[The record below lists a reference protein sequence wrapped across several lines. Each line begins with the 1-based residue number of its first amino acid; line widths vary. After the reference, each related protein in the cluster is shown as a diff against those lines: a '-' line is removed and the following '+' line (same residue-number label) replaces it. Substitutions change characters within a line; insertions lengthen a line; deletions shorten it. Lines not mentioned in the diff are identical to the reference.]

1 MSQFSFTTASFA
13 KFARIGFTAALSP
26 ECLLCGDECSY
37 ENWDLCT
44 RCQQYL
50 RFSGE
55 RCSQCALPLAA
66 SLTSKS
72 IAPRICGDCQLHP
85 KPFNRVYAASIYTA
99 TSSHLI
105 YSFKE
110 GHQWQSAR
118 ALCRLL
124 IEQLKENNQRLT
136 GCTLVPVPCH
146 TSKLRERGFAQASEL
161 SQYLSRKLGLPHQA
175 LLTKN
180 DQGPPQKSLNREQ
193 RLKNLSRTF
202 SATSQVPDHCLL
214 IDDVLTTGAT
224 AIAAT
229 NALINAG
236 AKQVDIAVL
245 ARTPLK
251 AH

>member
-1 MSQFSFTTASFA
+1 MHLPSLSAASLIKLVRA
-13 KFARIGFTAALSP
+13 GFTAALSP
-26 ECLLCGDECSY
+26 VCLLCGDECDY
-37 ENWDLCT
+37 DNWDLCT
-44 RCQQYL
+44 RCQHYL
-50 RFSGE
+50 RFSGH
-55 RCSQCALPLAA
+55 RCSQCALPLMT

-72 IAPRICGDCQLHP
+72 ITPTICGDCQLQP
-85 KPFNRVYAASIYTA
+85 KPFNRVFAASIYTA
-99 TSSHLI
+99 ASSHLI

-110 GHQWQSAR
+110 GHQWQPAR

-124 IEQLKENNQRLT
+124 IEQIEDNKQQLAN
-136 GCTLVPVPCH
+136 CTLVPVPCH

-202 SATSQVPDHCLL
+202 SAAGQVPEHCLL
-214 IDDVLTTGAT
+214 IDDVMTTGAT

-229 NALINAG
+229 NALIDAG

>member
-1 MSQFSFTTASFA
+1 MSQSPFTAASLA

-37 ENWDLCT
+37 DNWDLCS
-44 RCQQYL
+44 RCQHYL

-55 RCSQCALPLAA
+55 RCSQCALPLTA
-66 SLTSKS
+66 SLTST
-72 IAPRICGDCQLHP
+72 APTICGDCQLHP
-85 KPFNRVYAASIYTA
+85 KPFGRVHAACIYNA

-110 GHQWQSAR
+110 GHQWQPAR

-124 IEQLKENNQRLT
+124 IEQIEGNKQQLT
-136 GCTLVPVPCH
+136 NCTLVPVPCH

-161 SQYLSRKLGLPHQA
+161 SRYLSRKLSLPHQA

-202 SATSQVPDHCLL
+202 SAAGQVPEHCLL
-214 IDDVLTTGAT
+214 IDDVMTTGAT

-236 AKQVDIAVL
+236 AKRVDIAVL